1 MKVVFRADASVE
13 WGTGHVMRCLAL
25 AEELQRHGMQVQFAC
40 REQPGHL
47 MKMIKAQGYPC
58 YTVGLVDEIPPVHGD
73 WLIVD
78 HYQLDFAWEVAM
90 RKKFRHIMVID
101 DLANRKHDCD
111 ILLDQNDYLQ
121 DETRYGSLIP
131 PHCISFLGPSY
142 ALFRREFIQ
151 AKQRSVSRE
160 MEKVQRI
167 LLSFGGTDPAG
178 MTWTF
183 LQWWSQSEFSQSR
196 KMELT
201 IVIGQYCVN
210 REKIEQY
217 CRANENVALHIQTTK
232 MAQLLC
238 EADIAIGA
246 GGVSLWERCYLGVP
260 SITVVVA
267 ENQKTIAE
275 KAANDGLTLLAGT
288 AQQDNLERLEAL
300 LTQLIEDK
308 ALRLRMKETMQA
320 LYPQSEK
327 HGMAE
332 IVRTMEDWD
341 HVG

>member
-1 MKVVFRADASVE
+1 MKVVFRADASIE
-13 WGTGHVMRCLAL
+13 IGTGHVMRCLAL
-25 AEELQRHGMQVQFAC
+25 ADELRCRDMQVEFAC
-40 REQPGHL
+40 MAQSGHL
-47 MKMIKAQGYPC
+47 LEMIREKGYTC
-58 YTVGLVDEIPPVHGD
+58 YVVQAVDEVLPSCGD
-73 WLIVD
+73 WLVVD
-78 HYQLDFAWEVAM
+78 HYQLDLTWESAM
-90 RKKFRHIMVID
+90 RKQFQHIMVID
-101 DLANRKHDCD
+101 DLANRKHACD

-131 PHCISFLGPSY
+131 SQCISFLGPSY

-151 AKQRSVSRE
+151 AKKRIVSRE
-160 MEKVQRI
+160 MKEVQRI

-183 LQWWSQSEFSQSR
+183 LQWWSQSEFAQSR
-196 KMELT
+196 EMELT
-201 IVIGQYCVN
+201 IVIGQYCLN

-217 CRANENVALHIQTTK
+217 CRANEKVTLHIQTTK

-238 EADIAIGA
+238 ESDIAIGA

-267 ENQKTIAE
+267 ENQKVIAE

-288 AQQDNLERLEAL
+288 AQQDNLERLGAL

>member
-1 MKVVFRADASVE
+1 MKVVFRADASVK

-25 AEELQRHGMQVQFAC
+25 AEELQRHGMQVHFTC
-40 REQPGHL
+40 MEQPGHL
-47 MKMIKAQGYPC
+47 IKMIKAQGYPC
-58 YTVGLVDEIPPVHGD
+58 DTVGLVDAIPPVQGD

-121 DETRYGSLIP
+121 DETRYGPLVP

-151 AKQRSVSRE
+151 AKKRSVARE
-160 MEKVQRI
+160 KEKVQRI

-183 LQWWSQSEFSQSR
+183 LQWWSQSEFAQNSE
-196 KMELT
+196 MELT

-217 CRANENVALHIQTTK
+217 CRANEKVTLHIQTTK

-267 ENQKTIAE
+267 ENQKMIAE

-288 AQQDNLERLEAL
+288 AQQDKLERLEAL
-300 LTQLIEDK
+300 LTQLIEDA
-308 ALRLRMKETMQA
+308 ALRRQMKETMQA